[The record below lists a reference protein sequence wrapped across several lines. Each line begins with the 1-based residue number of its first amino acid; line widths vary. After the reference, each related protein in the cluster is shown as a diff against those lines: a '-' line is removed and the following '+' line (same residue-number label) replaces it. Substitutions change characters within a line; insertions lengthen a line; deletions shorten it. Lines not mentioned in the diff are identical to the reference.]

1 MNSPSVAFLAAT
13 RLEGKELTM
22 VKDNSSMMPIKKMS
36 EETFMRS
43 TLSVPRCG
51 RVGRK
56 ESMSRG
62 VGDGDVIL
70 PLIM

>member
-1 MNSPSVAFLAAT
+1 MNSPSVAFIAAT
-13 RLEGKELTM
+13 RLEGKALTM
-22 VKDNSSMMPIKKMS
+22 VKDDSSMIPIKKMS

-51 RVGRK
+51 RLGRT

-62 VGDGDVIL
+62 VGDGDVIF